1 MEGGNNAVASAWI
14 GRSRLADVADRAGPL
29 RARSHRANIAE
40 FLEDSDAKRLFMYL
54 DAKGELT
61 ASTHPPGTYKKN
73 QKVRV
78 AAALPHS
85 PLAGGQAR

>member
-1 MEGGNNAVASAWI
+1 MDY
-14 GRSRLADVADRAGPL
+14 RPSRLADAADRTGPCLLLAL
-29 RARSHRANIAE
+29 RRANIAE
-40 FLEDSDAKRLFMYL
+40 FLEDADAKRLFMYL

-78 AAALPHS
+78 AAARLPS
-85 PLAGGQAR
+85 RLAWRPGS

>member
-1 MEGGNNAVASAWI
+1 LL
-14 GRSRLADVADRAGPL
+14 LAL
-29 RARSHRANIAE
+29 RRANIAE
-40 FLEDSDAKRLFMYL
+40 FLEDADAKRLFMYL

-78 AAALPHS
+78 AAARLPS
-85 PLAGGQAR
+85 PLAWRPGTLTTLHAPNLATRRRCTS